1 MALIKKII
9 LDIENPTRS
18 QIKNALNAHK
28 IAEKRRTKAGLHLL
42 NEIRTCG
49 GCGKENFIKAAMYY
63 GEIFCA
69 DCVEKWTQPKETTDA
84 KIDMSLWGIKK

>member
-49 GCGKENFIKAAMYY
+49 GCGKENYVMAALYY
-63 GEIFCA
+63 GELFCA
-69 DCVEKWTQPKETTDA
+69 DCVEKWTQLKETTDVE
-84 KIDMSLWGIKK
+84 INMSLWRIKK